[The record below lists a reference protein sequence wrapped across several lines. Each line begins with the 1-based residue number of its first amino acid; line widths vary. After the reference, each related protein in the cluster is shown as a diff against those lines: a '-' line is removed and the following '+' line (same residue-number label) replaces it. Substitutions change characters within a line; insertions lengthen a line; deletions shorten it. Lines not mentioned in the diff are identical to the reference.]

1 MLESAEFW
9 VAVAFIAFVA
19 GAIKPGRKAILE
31 ALDNRAV
38 KIGAEIDEVTRLR
51 EEAQAELAENLRKQR
66 ETAEETE
73 DILEHAK
80 EEADLLCKHTVS
92 DLEDAL
98 ERRERQAL
106 NHITQAEAEAT
117 KEIRD
122 HAVDIAVT
130 ATLRILEENLDEERG
145 NDLIEAAIEELPKK
159 LH

>member
-38 KIGAEIDEVTRLR
+38 KIGAEIDEVLR

>member
-51 EEAQAELAENLRKQR
+51 EAAQAEVDERLRQQR
-66 ETAEETE
+66 ETAGETE
-73 DILEHAK
+73 DSLEHAE
-80 EEADLLCKHTVS
+80 EEADLLCEHTRS